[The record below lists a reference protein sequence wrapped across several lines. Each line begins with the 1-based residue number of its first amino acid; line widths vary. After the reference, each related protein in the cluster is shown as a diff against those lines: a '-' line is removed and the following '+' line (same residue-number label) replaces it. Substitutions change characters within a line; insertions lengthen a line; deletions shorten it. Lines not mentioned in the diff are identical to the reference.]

1 MKSLFTRGRS
11 FAVRAAAIGGLAVG
25 ALVAPASSAQAQ
37 GHVLNFGGSA
47 NLHDVTGNPAQLFVD
62 FLSGNITATPAI
74 TGDFATTIT
83 TGTTGTIENLI
94 VADAPGVVGMPIDP
108 FVQIGGFRFTL
119 DGAPAT
125 SGFVPAPSIA
135 FGPMALYQAGS
146 NTFGQF
152 GITGMVYGGVFGD
165 EGAAYSGIFTTQF
178 NGKTPLQVFNE
189 INTGGTV
196 AASYSATFEVVPE
209 PSTYLLLGTG
219 LAGLALV
226 AARRRRG
233 MES

>member
-47 NLHDVTGNPAQLFVD
+47 NLHDVTGNPTQLFVD
-62 FLSGNITATPAI
+62 FLTDITATPAI
-74 TGDFATTIT
+74 TGDFATTIS
-83 TGTTGTIENLI
+83 TGTTGTIADLI

-125 SGFVPAPSIA
+125 SGFVPAPSVA
-135 FGPMALYQAGS
+135 FGPMALYEAGN

-165 EGAAYSGIFTTQF
+165 DGAAYSGIFTTQF
-178 NGKTPLQVFNE
+178 NNMTALEVFNK